1 MSLHKKQIKDYEA
14 ALNHINKAIDTTPSV
29 IEFFTLKSTI
39 LKRVFQF
46 RESEIAYSKA
56 KKLDVGDR
64 FLNAKHAKAAIRAGN
79 YKDGEKVMHE
89 FVKGTID
96 DESLDHTQTTWYIL
110 EVAFSNLRN
119 GEYASADRLLNSLL
133 SVFHSIFEDQFDFF
147 NYCLRRNMVNHL
159 VESME
164 YMDRVFDHSHLYK
177 GLEAIDVLYEFCN
190 NILKDNDECQR
201 IEKLQLAYN
210 DTDFKDTKYKFVS
223 FKNIK
228 EKFEKEL
235 LVVIQR
241 LQAYSKD
248 EHFHYFAVKFSL
260 INKKPLLA
268 YKSLNYLKLN
278 CSKSQYYTLAKDLI
292 AKYVVSCQSSVPYNN
307 ILVELFPE
315 MSNPNQVINDN
326 KKIFDDEFSTLKKI
340 SCDLK
345 DKVFKKNIS
354 LLLPITLYLNDKSD
368 IRRVLEGVLEKDLSV
383 VSQVSYKNYSKLIT
397 LARLFLGEEY
407 MKDWNTKFIEKFSV
421 YSHPS
426 KTIYNLDLYDIYNE
440 DKKPKFNDK

>member
-1 MSLHKKQIKDYEA
+1 
-14 ALNHINKAIDTTPSV
+14 
-29 IEFFTLKSTI
+29 
-39 LKRVFQF
+39 
-46 RESEIAYSKA
+46 
-56 KKLDVGDR
+56 
-64 FLNAKHAKAAIRAGN
+64 
-79 YKDGEKVMHE
+79 
-89 FVKGTID
+89 
-96 DESLDHTQTTWYIL
+96 
-110 EVAFSNLRN
+110 
-119 GEYASADRLLNSLL
+119 
-133 SVFHSIFEDQFDFF
+133 
-147 NYCLRRNMVNHL
+147 
-159 VESME
+159 ME

-278 CSKSQYYTLAKDLI
+278 CNKSQYYTLAKDLI

-315 MSNPNQVINDN
+315 MSNPNQVINEN
-326 KKIFDDEFSTLKKI
+326 KKIFDDEFSTLKKN